1 MDDNQFTKYTIGKPE
16 LWLINAAGAMGI
28 DVSALE
34 HEVSNYFINHSI
46 SRHGIEKTE
55 EERGQLPIT
64 DQDIASIPVIVKAP
78 NYTVIGMKRKNES
91 LIAYAKH
98 FKCCTTIYLEE
109 VLDSR
114 KNKALRSKTM
124 YKKMGLITQ
133 EIFIKILSNNAH
145 TDISNIKIV
154 VGAGGN
160 PGGEAV

>member
-1 MDDNQFTKYTIGKPE
+1 MDNNQFTKYTIGKPE
-16 LWLINAAGAMGI
+16 QWLIEAAGAMGI
-28 DVSALE
+28 DVSGLE

-46 SRHGIEKTE
+46 SRHGNEKAE
-55 EERGQLPIT
+55 EEQGQLPIT
-64 DQDIASIPVIVKAP
+64 NQDIASIPAIVKAP
-78 NYTVIGMKRKNES
+78 NYTVIGMKRYEES

-98 FKCCTTIYLEE
+98 FEGYTTIYLEE
-109 VLDSR
+109 VLNSR

-124 YKKMGLITQ
+124 YKKMGVVSQ
-133 EIFIKILSNNAH
+133 EVFIKILSNNAH